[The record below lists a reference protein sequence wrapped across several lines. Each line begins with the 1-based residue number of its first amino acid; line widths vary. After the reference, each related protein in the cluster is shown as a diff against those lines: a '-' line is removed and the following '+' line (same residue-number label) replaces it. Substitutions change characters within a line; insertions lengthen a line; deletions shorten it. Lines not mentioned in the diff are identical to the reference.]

1 MKANPKIKADPKADT
16 APPAAGGKGKLFIMI
31 GAAVLVLA
39 LGGGAGWYFMHK
51 GADDSAAAE
60 PGKKE
65 HAEHASS
72 KKAKKSEAKPGY
84 IAVEPFT
91 VNLQPEHGDQYLQVA
106 FTLQVNSPEQV
117 ELIKANMAK
126 VRSRVLLL
134 LSGKKASEIS
144 TVEGKQQLA
153 GEILAA
159 VNAPFEEHGEEQE
172 VSDVLFTSFIIQ

>member
-1 MKANPKIKADPKADT
+1 MKADPKAD
-16 APPAAGGKGKLFIMI
+16 AAAPAAGGGKSKLMI
-31 GAAVLVLA
+31 IVGAAVLVLG
-39 LGGGAGWYFMHK
+39 LGGGAGWYFMH
-51 GADDSAAAE
+51 GNAEEAAAE
-60 PGKKE
+60 PAKKE
-65 HAEHASS
+65 HTTS
-72 KKAKKSEAKPGY
+72 KKKKKKDEAPPEY
-84 IAVEPFT
+84 VAVEPFT

-106 FTLQVNSPEQV
+106 FTLQVDGPEQV
-117 ELIKANMAK
+117 ELIKNNMAK

-159 VNAPFEEHGEEQE
+159 VNEPFDPHGDDQE

>member
-1 MKANPKIKADPKADT
+1 M
-16 APPAAGGKGKLFIMI
+16 AASGKGKLFIMI

-39 LGGGAGWYFMHK
+39 LGAGAGWYFMHK

-60 PGKKE
+60 PAKKE
-65 HAEHASS
+65 HTSS
-72 KKAKKSEAKPGY
+72 KKAKKSEAKPEY

-159 VNAPFEEHGEEQE
+159 VNAPFDEHGDAQE

>member
-1 MKANPKIKADPKADT
+1 LKANPKIKADPKAD
-16 APPAAGGKGKLFIMI
+16 AAVPAASGGKGKLLIMI
-31 GAAVLVLA
+31 SAAVLVLG
-39 LGGGAGWYFMHK
+39 LGGGAGWYFMHSSS
-51 GADDSAAAE
+51 AEAAAE
-60 PGKKE
+60 PAKKE
-65 HAEHASS
+65 HTSS
-72 KKAKKSEAKPGY
+72 KKKKKAEAPPEY
-84 IAVEPFT
+84 VNIDSFT

-106 FTLQVNSPEQV
+106 FTLEVEGAEQA

-159 VNAPFEEHGEEQE
+159 VNEPFVPRGDEQE

>member
-1 MKANPKIKADPKADT
+1 MKADPKADVA
-16 APPAAGGKGKLFIMI
+16 APAVTGKGKLLVMI

-39 LGGGAGWYFMHK
+39 LGGGAGWYFLHK
-51 GADDSAAAE
+51 SSTESAAAE
-60 PGKKE
+60 PAKKD
-65 HAEHASS
+65 HAAG
-72 KKAKKSEAKPGY
+72 KKAKKKDDAKPEY
-84 IAVEPFT
+84 VAIEPFT

-106 FTLQVNSPEQV
+106 FTLQVDSAEQV

-134 LSGKKASEIS
+134 LSGKKASDIS

-159 VNAPFEEHGEEQE
+159 VNAPFVEHGDEQE

>member
-1 MKANPKIKADPKADT
+1 LKANPKIKADPKADA
-16 APPAAGGKGKLFIMI
+16 APVAASGKGKLFIMI
-31 GAAVLVLA
+31 GAAVVVLA
-39 LGGGAGWYFMHK
+39 LGAGAGWFFLHK
-51 GADDSAAAE
+51 GADESAAAE
-60 PGKKE
+60 PAKKE
-65 HAEHASS
+65 HGSS
-72 KKAKKSEAKPGY
+72 KKTKKSEAKPEY
-84 IAVEPFT
+84 VAVEPFT

-159 VNAPFEEHGEEQE
+159 VNAPFEENGDAQE

>member
-1 MKANPKIKADPKADT
+1 LKANPKIKADPKAD
-16 APPAAGGKGKLFIMI
+16 AAAPAAGGGAKGKLFIMI

-39 LGGGAGWYFMHK
+39 LGGGAGWYFLHAH
-51 GADDSAAAE
+51 GGEEAAAE
-60 PGKKE
+60 PAKKD
-65 HAEHASS
+65 HTSS
-72 KKAKKSEAKPGY
+72 KKKKKEAPPEY

-106 FTLQVNSPEQV
+106 FTLQVEGPEQV

-159 VNAPFEEHGEEQE
+159 VNAPFVEHGDEQE